1 MEDIILFDF
10 PGSNIY
16 SNKLESNVY
25 NQIDRWEVF
34 YKQIDL

>member
-10 PGSNIY
+10 PGSNID